1 MSTFLKQV
9 VKMAV
14 AGIGIGTSVL
24 VLHRDC
30 ERAWQWINDTS
41 SDDEDDDKFINTC
54 DAEES

>member
-1 MSTFLKQV
+1 
-9 VKMAV
+9 MAV

-30 ERAWQWINDTS
+30 ERAWQWINETS
-41 SDDEDDDKFINTC
+41 SDDEDDAKFINTC